1 MSVSVIDS
9 LKDAVVV
16 APLVCDCENVFVDV
30 AEWMAD
36 SDSVNDHCSGVFE
49 TVSVNDLVEDA
60 VVVAFLVCDWDNVCV
75 CVAVS

>member
-16 APLVCDCENVFVDV
+16 ASLVCDCDNVFVCV
-30 AEWMAD
+30 AESTRD

-49 TVSVNDLVEDA
+49 SVSEFSSVELRD
-60 VVVAFLVCDWDNVCV
+60 CV
-75 CVAVS
+75 F